1 MIDRSAAL
9 LSEQLGDKYEVLSRI
24 RVGGMGAIYKVR
36 HRLLDEIR
44 IVKAIRHPEASGT
57 EADRFLHEA
66 RAATRLHHPN
76 VAVLHDFALGKCGQA
91 FIVMEHI
98 PGWNLS
104 EVLRGYGPP
113 PLALT
118 IEIAHQTLKALGYL
132 HRLKI
137 VHHDISPDNLM
148 LTRDPDGNPLVK
160 LIDLGIARF
169 LDECHSGGT
178 VRGFFAGKPRY
189 GSPERLRG
197 GDWDERSDLYS
208 FAVVFY
214 ELLTGCCPIA
224 GNDTEALMAG
234 HLFLPPRDF
243 LETDPG
249 YRVPEELRQLV
260 LLALSKDPADRPA
273 SADEFLWQL
282 TMIQDRY
289 PLNARY
295 MDALWCALRPVIP
308 GRAPVECAV
317 EADGPATVRTVLDRP
332 LLKPGARSVAPP
344 WRTQEMTLRDGP
356 ASPASAAAKAAR
368 LASESTLVEL
378 PSPAASPT
386 QSAAQQHLDETWASR
401 PLRSVD
407 TTQEMRVRDA
417 SSKRTVWVTLAA
429 SVVILS
435 LSGAWSFWSPPI
447 VETSIHTAPQ
457 DRPRHVAAAS
467 HPVAAVLKTT
477 EPPAPSPSPAP
488 LEASATPPALRH
500 RPATPPA
507 PPPAMRPGDLILA
520 SQPGVEAPELT
531 FLPSYSLPA
540 GTTPMGQ
547 KVSIRVALL
556 VDESGQVLEARIK
569 EGGPSGGPFE
579 AAALDAARKARFFPP
594 LRDGLPGKMWT
605 ELLFDF

>member
-76 VAVLHDFALGKCGQA
+76 VAVLHDFALGKGGQA

-104 EVLRGYGPP
+104 EILRGYGPP

-148 LTRDPDGNPLVK
+148 LARDPDGNPLVK

-197 GDWDERSDLYS
+197 ADWDERSDLYS
-208 FAVVFY
+208 FGVVFY

-260 LLALSKDPADRPA
+260 LMALSKDPKDRPA

-282 TMIQDRY
+282 TMIQDRF

-295 MDALWCALRPVIP
+295 MDALWCALRPAIP
-308 GRAPVECAV
+308 GRAAVEADA
-317 EADGPATVRTVLDRP
+317 EADGPATARTVLDRP
-332 LLKPGARSVAPP
+332 LLKPGARSVVPP

-356 ASPASAAAKAAR
+356 PASAVAKAAR
-368 LASESTLVEL
+368 SGSETTLVE
-378 PSPAASPT
+378 PPPRPAANAGP
-386 QSAAQQHLDETWASR
+386 SAAQHLDETWASR
-401 PLRSVD
+401 PLHSVD
-407 TTQEMRVRDA
+407 TTQELRARDA
-417 SSKRTVWVTLAA
+417 SARRTVWVTLAA

-435 LSGAWSFWSPPI
+435 LSGAWSFWAPPI
-447 VETSIHTAPQ
+447 VETAIQAAPQ
-457 DRPRHVAAAS
+457 DRTRQIVAAAS

-488 LEASATPPALRH
+488 LEANVPPAARP

-507 PPPAMRPGDLILA
+507 PVPEMRPGDLILA
-520 SQPGVEAPELT
+520 SQPRVEAPELIS
-531 FLPSYSLPA
+531 LPSYSLPA
-540 GTTPMGQ
+540 GATPVGQ

-556 VDESGQVLEARIK
+556 VDESGQVLEARVK
-569 EGGPSGGPFE
+569 ERGPSGGPFE
-579 AAALDAARKARFFPP
+579 AAALEAAKKAKFFPP
-594 LRDGLPGKMWT
+594 LRDGVPGKMWT
-605 ELLFDF
+605 ELLFEF